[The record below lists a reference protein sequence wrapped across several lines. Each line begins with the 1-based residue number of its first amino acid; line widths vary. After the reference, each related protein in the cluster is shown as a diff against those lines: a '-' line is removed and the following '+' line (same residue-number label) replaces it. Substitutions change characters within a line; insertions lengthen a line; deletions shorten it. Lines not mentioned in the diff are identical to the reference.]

1 MSGAVAA
8 HAAYNGSGTQ
18 GLSVTNTAV
27 TKAATATTAAVL
39 SSEVESAYYNKNDIT
54 KHTLHG
60 SSLIEVQ
67 SSGASTLGFG
77 SERIFTVN
85 NDIDCLGE
93 MYLQIGADFP
103 TYGVD
108 VTTSGLST
116 TAVTV
121 ATGAAAQSEADAT
134 GTAVKILAVPAPFS
148 MYDLIERVDIEVGN
162 QIWQTLER
170 EDIRVV
176 NSTELDPSAFAESA
190 ALTSPNLNGRGNVT
204 RAQLF
209 DDSDTS
215 DVNKPVTGAMAWIVI
230 PGFTKTI
237 APKLPKYSQQAQ
249 DGYPMAAA
257 AFNTFKVRVK
267 FRDALP
273 TTLTTAAVATFT
285 PDDPLEVVNAATS
298 GVSGIK
304 AFKNSR
310 FQINEDV
317 PYYVM
322 QNNMASHTTAALSL
336 PSFTLTKN
344 GTAAIN
350 TCRLFAKQIVMC
362 NAERTSIKSMPY
374 PKRIKMTQNAFLSDV
389 GGSNQKT
396 IDLDTFSLFA
406 SHLIITG
413 NVGNGVGL
421 KSVELKLNSSSYSS
435 VLPSALL
442 DAQTAESM
450 GLYANKFLFPGD
462 EGGGYDD
469 VSSAGNS
476 AAGAVTS
483 GQIKEYRAHNGFGT
497 YVFPL
502 ASRAY
507 GASSVPLN
515 RFDAIR
521 LTLTFTG
528 PAVSSPH
535 TFINV
540 TCCGQTVAN
549 FLNNNVSLA
558 MY

>member
-1 MSGAVAA
+1 VP
-8 HAAYNGSGTQ
+8 
-18 GLSVTNTAV
+18 
-27 TKAATATTAAVL
+27 ATATSAAIDAVMD
-39 SSEVESAYYNKNDIT
+39 SNVNSAFYTKNDSA
-54 KHTLHG
+54 KQLLYG

-93 MYLQIGADFP
+93 LYLQIGADLP
-103 TYGVD
+103 TYGVT
-108 VTTSGLST
+108 VSTSGLST
-116 TAVTV
+116 SAVTV
-121 ATGAAAQSEADAT
+121 ADEANAQTAVDDAIGTG
-134 GTAVKILAVPAPFS
+134 VKILAVPAPFS
-148 MYDLIERVDIEVGN
+148 MYDLIERIDIEVGN

-204 RAQLF
+204 RTQLRTLTAG
-209 DDSDTS
+209 TS
-215 DVNKPVTGAMAWIVI
+215 PNNPVTGAMAWIVI

-237 APKLPKYSQQAQ
+237 GPKLPKYSQQSQ

-267 FRDALP
+267 FRDAFP
-273 TTLTTAAVATFT
+273 TTLTTAAVASFT
-285 PDDPLEVVNAATS
+285 PDSNLEVAAVAAADAAST
-298 GVSGIK
+298 I

-322 QNNMASHTTAALSL
+322 QNNIASASAAALTL
-336 PSFTLTKN
+336 PSFTLNKN

-350 TCRLFAKQIVMC
+350 ACRLFAKQIVMC
-362 NAERTSIKSMPY
+362 NQERTSIKSLTNGF
-374 PKRIKMTQNAFLSDV
+374 PKRIKMTQNAFVSDV

-396 IDLDTFSLFA
+396 IDLDTFSLYA

-413 NVGNGVGL
+413 NVGNGIGL

-435 VLPSALL
+435 VLPSVLL
-442 DAQTAESM
+442 DAQAAESM
-450 GLYANKFLFPGD
+450 GLYSNKFLFPGE
-462 EGGGYDD
+462 EGGGSG
-469 VSSAGNS
+469 SSA
-476 AAGAVTS
+476 AAAS
-483 GQIKEYRAHNGFGT
+483 GQLKEYRAHNGFGT

-528 PAVSSPH
+528 AAVVSPH